1 MIPSTAIWRRR
12 LPLLAVAALFSVGN
26 FVFFLSY
33 RSTFHDR
40 RQALEARRDE
50 LKRAVEAREVE
61 ATKLAG
67 QRERLDGV
75 SAAIEE
81 FYGRRV
87 GPQRETLA
95 SIVAEVHAVLRETG
109 VSTSQISYTT
119 TPMPKLPLTQM
130 RIQFPVRCDYGR
142 FKRLLRAFETDKR
155 WIAVRSIAVNR
166 DAEQPGSVQVQL
178 ELATYFAD
186 REALP
191 ERPAKAAAPARRTS

>member
-1 MIPSTAIWRRR
+1 
-12 LPLLAVAALFSVGN
+12 
-26 FVFFLSY
+26 
-33 RSTFHDR
+33 
-40 RQALEARRDE
+40 
-50 LKRAVEAREVE
+50 
-61 ATKLAG
+61 
-67 QRERLDGV
+67 
-75 SAAIEE
+75 
-81 FYGRRV
+81 
-87 GPQRETLA
+87 
-95 SIVAEVHAVLRETG
+95 
-109 VSTSQISYTT
+109 
-119 TPMPKLPLTQM
+119 MPKLPLTQM